1 MATNDDF
8 ARKDGILDEAG
19 SLDGEGIS
27 RRQALTRS
35 AVLGGTLVAGTTLGG
50 ATPALAKSSPRRAS
64 GAKTKLPPPPPAA
77 PKELRVEMVP
87 LSHGDLAMTGEKW
100 LDNGFTFGNNPLWF
114 YWGYVT
120 GLPGQTNPILLIRS
134 YTNGPAPGPLT
145 HWEFQPGLFRTG
157 VDLSTNAGTIFST
170 PAGASF
176 IGALDPGGYHQLTNN
191 TPGSPGV
198 PPNPAD
204 PDNLGGPNER
214 TYQMSG
220 SAANGSSLLYR
231 AGTKAHRFVETTAG
245 GNLLCDIRADYTPL
259 TPAITAPAPFNTYFT
274 GAATAQGTYRGH
286 DVWFMSGW
294 DRFMDQNTFFPVFA
308 NPIYIALCSPGST
321 STGSANGE
329 PRTSPGRAR
338 PTTAR
343 SAPTAVRA
351 RSRSAR
357 TTSRPTSP
365 TSPTRTTRPRSRR

>member
-120 GLPGQTNPILLIRS
+120 GLPGSDQPD
-134 YTNGPAPGPLT
+134 PADQELHQRPGARTADPL
-145 HWEFQPGLFRTG
+145 
-157 VDLSTNAGTIFST
+157 
-170 PAGASF
+170 
-176 IGALDPGGYHQLTNN
+176 
-191 TPGSPGV
+191 GV
-198 PPNPAD
+198 PA
-204 PDNLGGPNER
+204 
-214 TYQMSG
+214 
-220 SAANGSSLLYR
+220 R
-231 AGTKAHRFVETTAG
+231 AVSH
-245 GNLLCDIRADYTPL
+245 
-259 TPAITAPAPFNTYFT
+259 
-274 GAATAQGTYRGH
+274 
-286 DVWFMSGW
+286 
-294 DRFMDQNTFFPVFA
+294 
-308 NPIYIALCSPGST
+308 
-321 STGSANGE
+321 
-329 PRTSPGRAR
+329 GR
-338 PTTAR
+338 
-343 SAPTAVRA
+343 
-351 RSRSAR
+351 
-357 TTSRPTSP
+357 
-365 TSPTRTTRPRSRR
+365 